1 MSASTPGARRRL
13 SPIWLYSVF
22 VAGWAFAS
30 VLVVTTVLS
39 RMHTGTELTVAWFF
53 VAATGVLIAALVD
66 RDYRSRQESARLL
79 EETQRVIDSVAVVTD
94 PALAELGFADLLP
107 HLLVRIRDV
116 LGADATSVFL
126 LEGDP
131 PELVLAAA
139 PGADHLVGQRVP
151 AGTGVCW
158 RAATSGAVQVVADVR
173 SVPDA
178 VPELETANR
187 SLVAAPLVVDGNLIG
202 VIEVGGIEPRDFGF
216 YDLQLVHLVA
226 DRAAAAID
234 RGRLDEVARRS
245 REGEERARRQLA
257 LLADAGEVLGVAAEA
272 VDDLLVP
279 LPALVV
285 AAFAD
290 YCAVH
295 LVRRADLSLLGDARS
310 ANAVRD
316 GDVMPGDVGAAF
328 AGLAEGVVHR
338 GRPWIW
344 SAGTSD
350 ARAGTEREADIL
362 ASGITSL
369 VVVPIDIGG
378 LTLGTLTLA
387 TAGVSRPF
395 GPDDLGTVDELS
407 ARVAVAAE
415 RVLLQRE
422 TREFAERESRR
433 ASQLNRLVGAAVA
446 VNAVLPPEA
455 VARLTVEQACRVL
468 DADQASLELVPVG
481 GEAVSVTTGE
491 IPGALWGGEPHAASA
506 ALVGGYGTTVGQLTV
521 RRVSG
526 PFATEDEAILAS
538 LAQVAS
544 LALANGSLY
553 ETVSSNETRLRAV
566 YDASP
571 FAIVELDLAGAPV
584 RWNQAAV
591 ELFDWPEGGG
601 VVELPLEPTA
611 RAEQLVRDALGGGE
625 VINVELTLL
634 ESDPQ
639 VVIEVASAA
648 LRDANNAIKGAL
660 LIGLDTSERR
670 RVAEQLQQAQRM
682 EAMGRLAGG
691 VAHDFNNLLMVIGGY
706 AGLLLRR
713 VADDPEHAKEVEA
726 IARAAERAAAITGQL
741 LTISRHQVVAPEVVE
756 VDVLLD
762 EMRSVLGLAAGHSVE
777 VSIEHQVGPDDRP
790 RATLIDPAQLEQVL
804 LNLVINARDA
814 MPGGGTVVVGE
825 GVRVDG
831 GWVDGGGVDD
841 GRRWVVLTVSDTGE
855 GMDPRQVEHC
865 FDPFFTTKPKTKGTG
880 LGLSTAYGVITQA
893 GGTIRVESRRG
904 EGTTFTVEL
913 PEAVMAGPIPLAV
926 GEVAVGMVAPS
937 EAPIDGGPRSGR
949 ILLVEDEPDV
959 RALTWDLLELEG
971 YEVTAVPD
979 AETALEVA
987 ATSPPDLLLTD
998 VVMPGMNGIDLAAEL
1013 ARRLPDV
1020 RVLFVSG
1027 YAEDAPERRGQV
1039 IDAAY
1044 LLSKP
1049 ASAANLITRVQRAL
1063 DGRPW
1068 AEVGPAR

>member
-1 MSASTPGARRRL
+1 MSVSTPGGRRRRL
-13 SPIWLYSVF
+13 SPIWLYLVF
-22 VAGWAFAS
+22 VTGWVFAS
-30 VLVVTTVLS
+30 VLVVTTV
-39 RMHTGTELTVAWFF
+39 RNREHTQTELTVAWFF

-116 LGADATSVFL
+116 LGADSTSVLL
-126 LEGDP
+126 LEGEP

-139 PGADHLVGQRVP
+139 PGAAHLVGQRVP

-158 RAATSGAVQVVADVR
+158 RAASSGAVQVVADVR
-173 SVPDA
+173 GVPDA
-178 VPELETANR
+178 VPGVETTSR
-187 SLVAAPLVVDGNLIG
+187 SLVAAPLVVDGTLIG
-202 VIEVGGIEPRDFGF
+202 VIEVGGIEPRDFGV
-216 YDLQLVHLVA
+216 YDLQLIHLVA

-234 RGRLDEVARRS
+234 RGRLDEVAQRS

-257 LLADAGEVLGVAAEA
+257 LLADAGEVLNLAAGTVE
-272 VDDLLVP
+272 DLLAP
-279 LPALVV
+279 LPPLVV
-285 AAFAD
+285 AEFAD
-290 YCAVH
+290 YCEVH
-295 LVRRADLSLLGDARS
+295 VVDGSGLTRLGVARS
-310 ANAVRD
+310 AAFAEASAGKEDPATVAEAV
-316 GDVMPGDVGAAF
+316 
-328 AGLAEGVVHR
+328 AGLAAEVLHR
-338 GRPWIW
+338 GRRWHWPNVAEPAPDEVAEIE
-344 SAGTSD
+344 ACGFTSI
-350 ARAGTEREADIL
+350 A
-362 ASGITSL
+362 
-369 VVVPIDIGG
+369 VVPVDIGG
-378 LTLGTLTLA
+378 LALGTVTVA
-387 TAGVSRPF
+387 TAGDRRPF
-395 GPDDLGTVDELS
+395 GADDIGTVDELS

-422 TREFAERESRR
+422 THEFAERESRR

-446 VNAVLPPEA
+446 VNAVLPAEA

-468 DADQASLELVPVG
+468 DADQASLELEPVG
-481 GEAVSVTTGE
+481 GGEPLSVVTGE
-491 IPGALWGGEPHAASA
+491 ILGDLWSRDPHAASA

-521 RRVSG
+521 RRSSG
-526 PFATEDEAILAS
+526 PFAIEDEAILAS

-553 ETVSSNETRLRAV
+553 DTVSGNEARLRAV

-571 FAIVELDLAGAPV
+571 FAIVELDLVGRPV
-584 RWNQAAV
+584 RWNRAAS
-591 ELFDWPEGGG
+591 ELFDWPAADAQ
-601 VVELPLEPTA
+601 VELPLEPTT
-611 RAEQLVRDALGGGE
+611 RADQLVRDALQGE
-625 VINVELTLL
+625 EVLNVELTLRG
-634 ESDPQ
+634 SDPP
-639 VVIEVASAA
+639 VLLEVASAA
-648 LRDANNAIKGAL
+648 LRDGSGAVRGAL

-726 IARAAERAAAITGQL
+726 IARAADRASAITGQL
-741 LTISRHQVVAPEVVE
+741 LTISRHQVVAPEVVD
-756 VDVLLD
+756 VDAVLE
-762 EMRSVLGLAAGHSVE
+762 EMGSVLALAAGGGVD
-777 VSIEHQVGPDDRP
+777 VSIIHQSLPDDPP
-790 RATLIDPAQLEQVL
+790 RLTLIDPAQLEQVL

-814 MPGGGTVVVGE
+814 MPAGGTITVGV
-825 GVRVDG
+825 GSGYDL
-831 GWVDGGGVDD
+831 D
-841 GRRWVVLTVSDTGE
+841 RRWVLLTVSDSGE
-855 GMDPRQVEHC
+855 GMGAHQLEHC

-913 PEAVMAGPIPLAV
+913 PFGARSEPVPV
-926 GEVAVGMVAPS
+926 DEVPV
-937 EAPIDGGPRSGR
+937 PIDAGARTGR

-959 RALTWDLLELEG
+959 RALTSDLLELEG

-979 AETALEVA
+979 AERALEVA
-987 ATSPPDLLLTD
+987 ALSPPDLLLTD

-1013 ARRLPDV
+1013 ARRQPDL

-1039 IDAAY
+1039 IDAAH

-1049 ASAANLITRVQRAL
+1049 ASATDLIARVQRAL

-1068 AEVGPAR
+1068 RSVGPAR